1 MTFALK
7 TYNKITDTDDDLG
20 ESDTDDDTIEGNN
33 EVTDTNAEQYY
44 TSGVWEQKVDNIL
57 TGIEGT
63 DQPKHANAQASHAH
77 NQPQSSTVE
86 IHSLPQHLLINPSS
100 SDRVISWHFPPQY
113 SQSTLTGQL
122 CSNACTF
129 IALSYSKLYF
139 SSPETINSSQPLSNT

>member
-57 TGIEGT
+57 TGIGGI

-77 NQPQSSTVE
+77 NHYLSPQ
-86 IHSLPQHLLINPSS
+86 Q
-100 SDRVISWHFPPQY
+100 
-113 SQSTLTGQL
+113 
-122 CSNACTF
+122 
-129 IALSYSKLYF
+129 
-139 SSPETINSSQPLSNT
+139 